1 MPRISA
7 IAAIVNNRGLGKDN
21 ELLVRIPEDLARF
34 KKLTSGHTVIMGRK
48 TYESIGKPL
57 PNRSNIVVTRDA
69 KYEAEGCQVVF
80 SVEEALDLA
89 RQLEPEEI
97 FVIGGGKIYAEM
109 LPYTERLYLTQ
120 VEKDAEADTFFPE
133 YAEFSKELE
142 REEKE
147 HEGMK
152 YTWVTL
158 ERV

>member
-1 MPRISA
+1 MARISA

-34 KKLTSGHTVIMGRK
+34 KKLTSGHAVIMGRK

-57 PNRSNIVVTRDA
+57 PNRTNIVVTRDA
-69 KYEAEGCQVVF
+69 KYEAEGCQIVF

-97 FVIGGGKIYAEM
+97 FILGGGKIYTEM
-109 LPYTERLYLTQ
+109 LPYTERLYLTV
-120 VEKDAEADTFFPE
+120 VEKDAEADTFFPD
-133 YAEFSKELE
+133 YQEFTKELE
-142 REEKE
+142 REGKE

-152 YTWVTL
+152 YSWVIL
-158 ERV
+158 ER

>member
-57 PNRSNIVVTRDA
+57 PNRTNIVVTRDA

-80 SVEEALDLA
+80 SVEEALDLG

-97 FVIGGGKIYAEM
+97 FIIGGGKIYDEM

-120 VEKDAEADTFFPE
+120 VEKEVEADTFFPE
-133 YAEFSKELE
+133 YKEFTKELE

-147 HEGMK
+147 HEGTK

-158 ERV
+158 ER